1 MVSRLKIMEWWLEV
15 DLLGE
20 QESIEELMVVW
31 GLRASLEKAKGP
43 KN

>member
-1 MVSRLKIMEWWLEV
+1 MVSRLKIMEGWLEV

-20 QESIEELMVVW
+20 QESTEELMVVW
-31 GLRASLEKAKGP
+31 GLRVSLEKAKGP